1 MLAWAGCAF
10 PCCEL
15 RSVVFKYREACPL
28 FRGQAKRLIMED
40 FRDLTL
46 QSQTVYQCTVIHL
59 GPPKGQF
66 ISDKV
71 LKPLQLTQVETD
83 GFLFK

>member
-1 MLAWAGCAF
+1 MPF
-10 PCCEL
+10 PAVSSARWSL
-15 RSVVFKYREACPL
+15 KYREACPL

-46 QSQTVYQCTVIHL
+46 QIQTVYQCTVIHL

-83 GFLFK
+83 RFLFK